1 VITGAA
7 GGGRG
12 SAGGPKLADQAYHR
26 IHRMIIRCEL
36 APSGEITQ
44 QELVESLG
52 LGRSPVREALARLT
66 AEGLVASRPRFGYQ
80 IAPITLADIREIF
93 GLREIVEPAA
103 AELACQLLSDDDLR
117 QLDELCVAP
126 GPADDVETI
135 MARNRDFH
143 LLIGRSSGNRRL
155 AGVIERLVWESDRFF
170 FFQFQSGY
178 PMQRVPAEHQRL
190 VEVLRSRD
198 PAEARRLAASEAS
211 ATAGNL
217 LRLIVSPQDRRP
229 WPISGPHGNEQTW
242 KTTSSTS

>member
-1 VITGAA
+1 M

-12 SAGGPKLADQAYHR
+12 PAGGPNLAEQAYRR

-36 APSGEITQ
+36 APSAEVTQ
-44 QELVESLG
+44 NDLAESLG

-66 AEGLVASRPRFGYQ
+66 TEGLVASRPRFGYQ

-103 AELACQLLSDDDLR
+103 AELACQLLTDADLQ
-117 QLDELCVAP
+117 QLEALCMTP

-135 MARNRDFH
+135 MARNREFH

-155 AGVIERLVWESDRFF
+155 AEVIERLVWESDRFF
-170 FFQFQSGY
+170 FYQFQSGF
-178 PMQRVPAEHQRL
+178 PMQRVPVEHRRL
-190 VEVLRSRD
+190 AEVLRTRD

-211 ATAGNL
+211 ETADNL
-217 LRLIVSPQDRRP
+217 LRLIVSSDDRRP
-229 WPISGPHGNEQTW
+229 WPVTAQHGNEQAW